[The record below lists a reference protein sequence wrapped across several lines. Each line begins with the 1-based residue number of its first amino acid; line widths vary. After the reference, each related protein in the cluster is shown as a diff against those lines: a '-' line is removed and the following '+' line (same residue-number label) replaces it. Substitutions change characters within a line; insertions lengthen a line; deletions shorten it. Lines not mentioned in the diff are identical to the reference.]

1 MTGKKKTKGKSR
13 KNPSGNS
20 TLCAANDQES
30 SWFFQLPQE
39 LRISIYGYLFLSTR
53 VSHGR
58 RPVRRIA
65 EIRITPA
72 PHSLALLR
80 TCRRVRTEIG
90 DSWLGQVLF
99 SFEDTETMMVKLTAL
114 STATLSKIRH
124 LRIRGETLMLSFG
137 DEDVYYRLVHI
148 LKLLPG
154 LQLDTFT
161 VLNMYGESVSYD
173 VLNTL
178 IKYGEGWKEL
188 RFISHGSSL
197 LGYAQP
203 PDIFNDEHF
212 NERYQRKPQPAHWV
226 SAMNSRDGI
235 ENQPSVTI
243 YRSTLAGE
251 ACSVINEATRVLFE
265 QTPPGKGKAAA
276 FATQEYAPIMSRGE
290 KAKEL
295 MVVVKRGK
303 GVHYQERKQSPYLPV
318 IGDIRKDC
326 PRMTWA
332 EIQKKYIDCE
342 VDDGFVFSD
351 DADDGPKSVD
361 IYEHVDEYEWTP
373 LNFDANA

>member
-13 KNPSGNS
+13 KNPSGHS
-20 TLCAANDQES
+20 TLCSANDQES

-72 PHSLALLR
+72 PNSLALLR

-99 SFEDTETMMVKLTAL
+99 SFEDTETMMVKLAAL
-114 STATLSKIRH
+114 SMATLSKIRH

-137 DEDVYYRLVHI
+137 DEDVYYCDGTRARARSNATWIKRLFTRRLCPKVGPFPYNYRLVHI

-212 NERYQRKPQPAHWV
+212 NERYQRKP
-226 SAMNSRDGI
+226 
-235 ENQPSVTI
+235 
-243 YRSTLAGE
+243 
-251 ACSVINEATRVLFE
+251 
-265 QTPPGKGKAAA
+265 
-276 FATQEYAPIMSRGE
+276 
-290 KAKEL
+290 
-295 MVVVKRGK
+295 
-303 GVHYQERKQSPYLPV
+303 
-318 IGDIRKDC
+318 
-326 PRMTWA
+326 
-332 EIQKKYIDCE
+332 
-342 VDDGFVFSD
+342 
-351 DADDGPKSVD
+351 
-361 IYEHVDEYEWTP
+361 
-373 LNFDANA
+373 